1 VNVCDADAVPSVT
14 VTVNDSE
21 VSVVLALIADALGVY
36 VYAPDAWFTVS
47 VPYVPA
53 FVTTP
58 PLADPESIPYVRE
71 APVSRSAPDSV
82 PVSLENESF
91 AAVSV

>member
-82 PVSLENESF
+82 PVSFENESF